1 MAFYPDL
8 INSPAAQSTN
18 YQFPNI
24 LKSPY
29 SLLNILI
36 IMQYNTDIY
45 SPKDPNS
52 RKYSYLRYQDSLS
65 LYQLLTFYL
74 QLIQPRNYPLT
85 PFTPVQ
91 PSYPVKVVT
100 CVDDYHCLVNYSEAR
115 STPPII
121 AEVYVKTYNC

>member
-1 MAFYPDL
+1 MVFYPDL

-52 RKYSYLRYQDSLS
+52 RKYSYLRYKTLLVFTNYLLS
-65 LYQLLTFYL
+65 
-74 QLIQPRNYPLT
+74 
-85 PFTPVQ
+85 
-91 PSYPVKVVT
+91 
-100 CVDDYHCLVNYSEAR
+100 
-115 STPPII
+115 
-121 AEVYVKTYNC
+121 TYNSYNPETTHLLPLPLYNPVTQ